1 MTSISGELLDA
12 ITHDTILADAVGHD
26 FVSAQAYRSEM
37 ACEGAWECAR
47 SGLGRAA
54 FAGRILATLGGERR
68 AAVQSYLLGAV
79 LAQDVQALQ
88 AFLPTRA
95 RPVETG
101 SSILTFP
108 SALGIAPD
116 LSEPEDDILPAI
128 YVAGKAPV
136 QQAMIDVLEALGL
149 EGAQAVEPSISAWM
163 GLEGALKIA
172 L

>member
-1 MTSISGELLDA
+1 M
-12 ITHDTILADAVGHD
+12 
-26 FVSAQAYRSEM
+26 
-37 ACEGAWECAR
+37 
-47 SGLGRAA
+47 
-54 FAGRILATLGGERR
+54 
-68 AAVQSYLLGAV
+68 

-88 AFLPTRA
+88 AFLPTRV

-101 SSILTFP
+101 SAILSFP